1 MVEFITAGRYNLIIL
16 SDGGEILKIEMGES
30 LIYSWLRHE
39 KQCQLTQTNW
49 KPSHYWVLENYNEL
63 NMLLQK
69 FDQHYNDKYGYDIFK
84 GCSLDQL
91 LKQAEIDVI
100 GIAFSESAHSIY
112 AVDIAYHEAGLNYG
126 DKYKTISK
134 IVQKCVRTALCLYG
148 FFNIATGEIIF
159 VSPKINPAI
168 EGELAPLF
176 EELTALIKEFG
187 LEFNIALYS
196 NQVFSTEIMQP
207 IIAKGT
213 RIADTSE
220 LFLRSVQLYQMF
232 APSITQTIKQV
243 PTACPMAQQHPHN
256 KSDRDLSGKALS
268 RIPKWAVSPE
278 QNNYKIIRAYF
289 QILDEHGRV
298 DRPTLEARCQ
308 DMQSHPDIYV
318 RDFRGNFTSL
328 KTDKGNSHGKVFID
342 DGYNITIWDA
352 LIDTLKKYRSL
363 FLA

>member
-232 APSITQTIKQV
+232 APSIREAFETY
-243 PTACPMAQQHPHN
+243 PTAI
-256 KSDRDLSGKALS
+256 STRSALAIS
-268 RIPKWAVSPE
+268 SCKRSEIAICISSIP
-278 QNNYKIIRAYF
+278 
-289 QILDEHGRV
+289 
-298 DRPTLEARCQ
+298 
-308 DMQSHPDIYV
+308 
-318 RDFRGNFTSL
+318 RGNISE
-328 KTDKGNSHGKVFID
+328 
-342 DGYNITIWDA
+342 
-352 LIDTLKKYRSL
+352 YRSFIL
-363 FLA
+363 LLLH